1 VATQLEADEIRFTY
15 SNDPPTLDPYD
26 VLSNDTGTDL
36 QLVGLGKEGVTR
48 LITDAG
54 TAQIIDG
61 QIKFWPNAQSCAP
74 TTFTYVVKDKCGNL
88 TTGTVN
94 IVVD

>member
-1 VATQLEADEIRFTY
+1 MGKDQIRFTY

-26 VLSNDTGTDL
+26 VLSNDLGTDL
-36 QLVGLGKEGVTR
+36 QLVGLGKEGITR
-48 LITDAG
+48 VITDAG
-54 TAQIIDG
+54 TAQIVDG

-74 TTFTYVVKDKCGNL
+74 TYFTYVVKDKCGN
-88 TTGTVN
+88 TAIGMVN